1 MVIKIVRIS
10 YYLVFVTRRMD
21 HAQID
26 GTLNSYIPMGC
37 NSSYWLLA
45 AEFRKTL
52 QSLGPNRRL

>member
-37 NSSYWLLA
+37 NSSY
-45 AEFRKTL
+45 
-52 QSLGPNRRL
+52 